1 MKNEKDEI
9 KKDYSTPKMT
19 VLDYGYDMQLLCG
32 SSDDSHCYGWEEGL

>member
-32 SSDDSHCYGWEEGL
+32 SSDDSQCMGWEEE